1 MKPLFCL
8 FAVFSSM
15 AQATLIFDNTAAL
28 TTGSDPVAPPST
40 GYFGPLYD
48 SFTTGAG
55 GGVLADLKVLLS
67 GSATSSGSFDI
78 ALYGRL
84 VNQPRYEARGLRHP
98 I

>member
-8 FAVFSSM
+8 VAVFASM

-28 TTGSDPVAPPST
+28 TSGSDPVAPPST

-84 VNQPRYEARGLRHP
+84 VNQPRYEARGFRHP